1 MKKQRPSSFNYQQS
15 AYGTW
20 GCFKTPSGVVDFLE
34 TKARLGAGST
44 DSETRLTRFLK
55 PVREALGS
63 QEMDFNQ
70 LLQRD
75 LDDHRVATELVPY
88 LLRSVDRGP
97 AFFPPVVAALLPFE
111 GKQPLQDFPLR
122 SPSPLD
128 EDDESFWQGYAFGNA
143 FKFEKAV
150 YEDGSDRTLKIGK
163 LSWNEERAKLVVIDG
178 QHRAMALL
186 AIFRTLLDRWEGEG
200 EKYKHFYEPAVQELL
215 AGIPADKRAEVFAQI
230 ELPVT
235 ILWFPELEAKPGSSH
250 QRAARKLFVDVNKN
264 ARPPSA
270 SRVLLLSDASLSAIL
285 TRRVLNEFRNTG
297 TDTLPIYAIE
307 YDHPE
312 RDQAHT
318 AKWSAVSNVAIIHSC
333 VYRAVFGPAKYI
345 NDLTARFVGK
355 ENLSEAAK
363 FMQTTLRLN
372 DLVGATIE
380 DGDRVVRREDITNDN
395 FPRNAIPQI
404 EKEFAKGWGVLVV
417 RMLSD
422 LRPYKAH
429 GDALDELRSGWEG
442 QDSTSRLASDS
453 IFEGV
458 GMYWTLRDSYEHWR
472 DRNRIRTQAGQTLLG
487 KTDIVKAWEET
498 ERKREEFEQLRAKHF
513 LGSSSRQAVET
524 SRGAYA
530 VFCTNACQLG
540 FVLAVRSLAH
550 LVDLPNES
558 VERFSETLIAGANA
572 GLGGD
577 CAGDFGRLPFLWR
590 DATVP
595 LNQIPKLDSPEAV
608 YFRYFWL
615 ELLGCSEARSV
626 IEPVVPRGT
635 LDDAIAI
642 SRAFYLRRLQDV
654 LRASLRDL
662 HRDWPD
668 HKIRAEAMETA
679 RKELSKSLRK
689 WFGVTPEHF
698 DEWFAGLQPET
709 AAATIDGE
717 TSTTE
722 NAESELDE
730 ASSDATVSVDEL
742 IRDD

>member
-20 GCFKTPSGVVDFLE
+20 GCFKTPSGVVEFLE
-34 TKARLGAGST
+34 TKARLGTGST
-44 DSETRLTRFLK
+44 DPETRLTRFLK

-88 LLRSVDRGP
+88 LLRYGDRGP
-97 AFFPPVVAALLPFE
+97 AFFPPIVAALLPFD
-111 GKQPLQDFPLR
+111 GNQPLQDFPLR
-122 SPSPLD
+122 AASPLN
-128 EDDESFWQGYAFGNA
+128 EDDESFWKGHSFGNA

-150 YEDGSDRTLKIGK
+150 YEDGSERSLKIGK
-163 LSWNEERAKLVVIDG
+163 LSWNDERAKLVVIDG

-186 AIFRTLLDRWEGEG
+186 AIFRTLDRWEGDG

-215 AGIPADKRAEVFAQI
+215 ASIPADKRSQVFSQI

-318 AKWSAVSNVAIIHSC
+318 AKWSAASNVAIISSC

-345 NDLTARFVGK
+345 NELTARFVGK

-372 DLVGATIE
+372 DLVSATIE

-395 FPRNAIPQI
+395 FPRSAIPKI
-404 EKEFAKGWGVLVV
+404 EEEFAQGWGTLVV

-422 LRPYKAH
+422 LLPYKAH
-429 GDALDELRSGWEG
+429 GVALDELRSGWEG

-498 ERKREEFEQLRAKHF
+498 ERKRGEFEQLRAKHF
-513 LGSSSRQAVET
+513 LGSSGRQAVET
-524 SRGAYA
+524 SKGAYA

-550 LVDLPNES
+550 LIDLPQES
-558 VERFSETLIAGANA
+558 VQGFIGTLISGANA
-572 GLGGD
+572 GL
-577 CAGDFGRLPFLWR
+577 AGTCPGEFGRLPFLWR
-590 DATVP
+590 DAPVP

-615 ELLGCSEARSV
+615 ELFGTNEARSL
-626 IEPVVPRGT
+626 IETVVPRGT
-635 LDDAIAI
+635 LDSAIAI
-642 SRAFYLRRLQDV
+642 ARAFYLRRLHDI

-668 HKIRAEAMETA
+668 PKINAEAMEMA
-679 RKELSKSLRK
+679 RKELAKSLRK
-689 WFGVTPEHF
+689 WFGVSQERF
-698 DEWFAGLQPET
+698 DEWLVGIQTEMS
-709 AAATIDGE
+709 AATIADVPSMLDNSESDSDESNSDG
-717 TSTTE
+717 
-722 NAESELDE
+722 AL
-730 ASSDATVSVDEL
+730 SVDEL